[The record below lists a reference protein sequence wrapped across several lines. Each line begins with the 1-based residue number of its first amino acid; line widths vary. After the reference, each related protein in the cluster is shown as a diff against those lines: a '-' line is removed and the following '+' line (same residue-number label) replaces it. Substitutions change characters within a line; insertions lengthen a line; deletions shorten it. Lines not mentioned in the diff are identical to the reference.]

1 MISLV
6 LGLGILSFGRKLRQ
20 VANGDV
26 LDECVAKIVPL
37 WIDIANICN

>member
-20 VANGDV
+20 VVNGNV
-26 LDECVAKIVPL
+26 FDECVAKIVPL
-37 WIDIANICN
+37 WIDVANICN